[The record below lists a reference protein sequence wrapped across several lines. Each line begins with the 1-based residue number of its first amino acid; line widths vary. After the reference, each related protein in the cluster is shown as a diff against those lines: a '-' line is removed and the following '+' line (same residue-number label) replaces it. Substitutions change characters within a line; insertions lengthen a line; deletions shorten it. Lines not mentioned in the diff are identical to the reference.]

1 MQKFLPLIQMHVG
14 HTFWFTGLSGA
25 GKTTLSKSLAEE
37 FLREGKNIVV
47 LDGDELR
54 STISK
59 DLGFT
64 EEDRTEQNRRAANIA
79 RLLNDQGIPVMAALI
94 SPTHE
99 IQTMIKQVIG
109 INRCFLIHVDCS
121 IEGCKQRD
129 VKQLY
134 VNSIKQNEGNFTGIH
149 QPYEEPINP
158 WLKINTEFLSF
169 EQCKVELLQA
179 IRATFNQ

>member
-1 MQKFLPLIQMHVG
+1 MEDG

-25 GKTTLSKSLAEE
+25 GKTTLSNALTEE
-37 FLREGKNIVV
+37 LSRAGKKVVV

-54 STISK
+54 STISR

-64 EEDRTEQNRRAANIA
+64 EEDRMEQNRRAANIA
-79 RLLNDQGIPVMAALI
+79 RILNEQGIHVLAALI

-134 VNSIKQNEGNFTGIH
+134 SNSHKQNEGNFTGIH
-149 QPYEEPINP
+149 QPYEEPIKP
-158 WLKINTEFLSF
+158 WLKINTEHKPF
-169 EQCKVELLQA
+169 EACKMELLEA
-179 IRATFNQ
+179 IHATFNQ

>member
-1 MQKFLPLIQMHVG
+1 MEDG

-25 GKTTLSKSLAEE
+25 GKTTLSNALTEE
-37 FLREGKNIVV
+37 LSRAGKKVVV

-64 EEDRTEQNRRAANIA
+64 EEDRMEQNRRAANIA
-79 RLLNDQGIPVMAALI
+79 RILNEQGIHVLAALI

-134 VNSIKQNEGNFTGIH
+134 SNSHKQNEENFTGIH
-149 QPYEEPINP
+149 QPYEEPIKP
-158 WLKINTEFLSF
+158 WLKINTEHKPF
-169 EQCKVELLQA
+169 EACKMELLEA
-179 IRATFNQ
+179 IHATFNQ

>member
-1 MQKFLPLIQMHVG
+1 MMEEG

-25 GKTTLSKSLAEE
+25 GKTTLSNALSEE
-37 FLREGKNIVV
+37 LSRAGKKVVV

-54 STISK
+54 STISS

-64 EEDRTEQNRRAANIA
+64 EEDRMEQNRRAANIA
-79 RLLNDQGIPVMAALI
+79 RILNEQGIHVLAALI

-99 IQTMIKQVIG
+99 IQTMIKHVIG
-109 INRCFLIHVDCS
+109 NNRCFLIHVDCS

-134 VNSIKQNEGNFTGIH
+134 SNNHKQNEGNFTGIH

-158 WLKINTEFLSF
+158 WLKINTEHKLF
-169 EQCKVELLQA
+169 ERCKIELLEA
-179 IRATFNQ
+179 IHATFNQ

>member
-1 MQKFLPLIQMHVG
+1 MEDG

-25 GKTTLSKSLAEE
+25 GKTTLSKALTEE
-37 FLREGKNIVV
+37 LTQAGKKVVV

-54 STISK
+54 STISR

-64 EEDRTEQNRRAANIA
+64 EEDRMEQNRRAANIA
-79 RLLNDQGIPVMAALI
+79 RILNEQGIHVMAALI

-109 INRCFLIHVDCS
+109 VNRCFLIHVDCS

-134 VNSIKQNEGNFTGIH
+134 ANSIKQNEGNFTGIH
-149 QPYEEPINP
+149 QPYEEPINS
-158 WLKINTEFLSF
+158 WLKINTELLSI
-169 EQCKVELLQA
+169 EQCKIELLEA

>member
-1 MQKFLPLIQMHVG
+1 MEDG

-25 GKTTLSKSLAEE
+25 GKTTLSNALTEE
-37 FLREGKNIVV
+37 LTQAGKKVVV

-64 EEDRTEQNRRAANIA
+64 EEDRMEQNRRAANIA
-79 RLLNDQGIPVMAALI
+79 RILNEQGIHVLAALI

-134 VNSIKQNEGNFTGIH
+134 SNSHKQNEGNFTGIH
-149 QPYEEPINP
+149 QPYEEPIKP
-158 WLKINTEFLSF
+158 WLKINTEHKPF
-169 EQCKVELLQA
+169 EACKMELLEA
-179 IRATFNQ
+179 IHATFNQ

>member
-1 MQKFLPLIQMHVG
+1 MQVG
-14 HTFWFTGLSGA
+14 NTYWFTGLSGA
-25 GKTTLSKSLAEE
+25 GKTTLSKSLTEE
-37 FLREGKNIVV
+37 FLCEGKNVVV

-79 RLLNDQGIPVMAALI
+79 RLLNEQGIPVMAALI

-99 IQTMIKQVIG
+99 IQTMIKQIIG

-134 VNSIKQNEGNFTGIH
+134 TNSIKQNEGNFTGIH
-149 QPYEEPINP
+149 QPYESPINP
-158 WLKINTEFLSF
+158 WLRINTEHLSF
-169 EQCKVELLQA
+169 EQCKIELLKA
-179 IRATFNQ
+179 IRSTFNQ

>member
-1 MQKFLPLIQMHVG
+1 MMEEG

-25 GKTTLSKSLAEE
+25 GKTTLSKALTEELSRAE
-37 FLREGKNIVV
+37 KKVVV

-54 STISK
+54 RTISS

-64 EEDRTEQNRRAANIA
+64 EEDRMEQNRRAANIA
-79 RLLNDQGIPVMAALI
+79 RILNEQGIHVLAALI

-99 IQTMIKQVIG
+99 IQTMIKHVIG
-109 INRCFLIHVDCS
+109 NNRCFLIHVDCS

-134 VNSIKQNEGNFTGIH
+134 SNNHKQNEGNFTGIH
-149 QPYEEPINP
+149 QPYEEPVNP
-158 WLKINTEFLSF
+158 WLKINTEHLPF
-169 EQCKVELLQA
+169 EQCKVELLNA

>member
-1 MQKFLPLIQMHVG
+1 MEYG

-25 GKTTLSKSLAEE
+25 GKTTLSNALSEE
-37 FLREGKNIVV
+37 LTQAGKKAVV

-54 STISK
+54 STISR

-64 EEDRTEQNRRAANIA
+64 EEDRMEQNRRAANIA
-79 RLLNDQGIPVMAALI
+79 RILNEQGIHVMAALI

-109 INRCFLIHVDCS
+109 INRLFLIHVDCS

-134 VNSIKQNEGNFTGIH
+134 SNSHKQNEGNFTGIH
-149 QPYEEPINP
+149 QPYEEPIKP
-158 WLKINTEFLSF
+158 WLKINTEHKPF
-169 EQCKVELLQA
+169 EACKMELLEA
-179 IRATFNQ
+179 IHATFNQ

>member
-1 MQKFLPLIQMHVG
+1 MMEEG

-25 GKTTLSKSLAEE
+25 GKTTLSKALTEE
-37 FLREGKNIVV
+37 LSRAGKKVVV

-54 STISK
+54 STISS

-64 EEDRTEQNRRAANIA
+64 EEDRMEQNRRAANIA
-79 RLLNDQGIPVMAALI
+79 RILNEQGIHVLAALI

-99 IQTMIKQVIG
+99 IQTMIKHVIG
-109 INRCFLIHVDCS
+109 NNRCFLIHVDCS

-134 VNSIKQNEGNFTGIH
+134 SNNHKQNEGNFTGIH

-158 WLKINTEFLSF
+158 WLKINTEHKPF
-169 EQCKVELLQA
+169 ERCKIELLEA
-179 IRATFNQ
+179 IHATFNQ

>member
-1 MQKFLPLIQMHVG
+1 MQTG

-37 FLREGKNIVV
+37 FLREGKNVVV

-54 STISK
+54 NTISK

-64 EEDRTEQNRRAANIA
+64 EEDRIEQNRRAANIA
-79 RLLNDQGIPVMAALI
+79 RILNDQGIHVMAALI

-99 IQTMIKQVIG
+99 IQNMVEHVIG
-109 INRCFLIHVDCS
+109 SDRCFLIHVDCS

-129 VKQLY
+129 VK
-134 VNSIKQNEGNFTGIH
+134 
-149 QPYEEPINP
+149 
-158 WLKINTEFLSF
+158 
-169 EQCKVELLQA
+169 
-179 IRATFNQ
+179 

>member
-1 MQKFLPLIQMHVG
+1 MMEEG

-25 GKTTLSKSLAEE
+25 GKTTLSKALTEE
-37 FLREGKNIVV
+37 LSRAGKKVVV

-54 STISK
+54 SSISS

-64 EEDRTEQNRRAANIA
+64 EEDRMEQNRRAANIA
-79 RLLNDQGIPVMAALI
+79 RILNEQGIHVLAALI

-99 IQTMIKQVIG
+99 IQTMIKHVIG
-109 INRCFLIHVDCS
+109 NNRCFLIHVDCS

-134 VNSIKQNEGNFTGIH
+134 SNNHKQNEGNFTGIH

-158 WLKINTEFLSF
+158 WLKINTEDKPF
-169 EQCKVELLQA
+169 ERCKIELLEA
-179 IRATFNQ
+179 IHATFNQ

>member
-1 MQKFLPLIQMHVG
+1 MMDEG

-25 GKTTLSKSLAEE
+25 GKTTLSKALTEE
-37 FLREGKNIVV
+37 LSRAGKKVVV

-54 STISK
+54 STISS

-64 EEDRTEQNRRAANIA
+64 EEDRMEQNRRAANIA
-79 RLLNDQGIPVMAALI
+79 WILNEQGIHVLAALI

-99 IQTMIKQVIG
+99 IQTMIKHVIG

-134 VNSIKQNEGNFTGIH
+134 SNKHKQNEGNFTGIH
-149 QPYEEPINP
+149 QPYEKPINP
-158 WLKINTEFLSF
+158 WLKINTEHKPF
-169 EQCKVELLQA
+169 ETCKMELLEA
-179 IRATFNQ
+179 IHATFNQ

>member
-1 MQKFLPLIQMHVG
+1 MEDG

-25 GKTTLSKSLAEE
+25 GKTTLSNALTEE
-37 FLREGKNIVV
+37 LSRAGKKVVV

-54 STISK
+54 GTISR

-64 EEDRTEQNRRAANIA
+64 EEDRMEQNRRAANIA
-79 RLLNDQGIPVMAALI
+79 RILNEQGIHVLAALI

-134 VNSIKQNEGNFTGIH
+134 SNSHKQNEGNFTGIH
-149 QPYEEPINP
+149 QPYEEPIKP
-158 WLKINTEFLSF
+158 WLKINTEHKPF
-169 EQCKVELLQA
+169 EACKMELLEA
-179 IRATFNQ
+179 IHATFNQ

>member
-1 MQKFLPLIQMHVG
+1 MMEEG

-25 GKTTLSKSLAEE
+25 GKTTLSKALSEE
-37 FLREGKNIVV
+37 LPRAGKKVVV

-54 STISK
+54 STISS

-64 EEDRTEQNRRAANIA
+64 EEDRMEQNRRAANIA
-79 RLLNDQGIPVMAALI
+79 RILNEQGIHVLAALI

-99 IQTMIKQVIG
+99 IQTMIKHVIG

-121 IEGCKQRD
+121 IEGCNQRD

-134 VNSIKQNEGNFTGIH
+134 SNNHKQNEGNFTGIH

-158 WLKINTEFLSF
+158 WLKINTEDKPF
-169 EQCKVELLQA
+169 EQCKMELLEA
-179 IRATFNQ
+179 IHATFNQ

>member
-1 MQKFLPLIQMHVG
+1 MQVG
-14 HTFWFTGLSGA
+14 NTYWFTGLSGA

-37 FLREGKNIVV
+37 FLKEGKNVV
-47 LDGDELR
+47 ILDGDELR
-54 STISK
+54 NTISK

-64 EEDRTEQNRRAANIA
+64 EEERTEQNRRAANIA
-79 RLLNDQGIPVMAALI
+79 RILNDQGIHVMAALI

-99 IQTMIKQVIG
+99 IQTMVQHVIG
-109 INRCFLIHVDCS
+109 SNRCFLIHVDCS

-134 VNSIKQNEGNFTGIH
+134 ANRIKQNEGNFTGIH

-169 EQCKVELLQA
+169 EQCKIELLEA